1 MQSINGKDTG
11 GKPFL
16 YLSLALS
23 TNSVSCFF
31 IPGWQAQFCSNHF
44 DSRTRVPSFKQIYSL
59 SKYGKYFCKRIPSFF
74 GLLLKPISPVPGRC
88 NQSVPYLSIQ
98 AFQYLVWPC
107 LLSYSP
113 LSRIGLSQLSCGKRM
128 PLFWQP
134 LFASS
139 VSVSFA
145 WLISSRSTDLDYLT
159 N

>member
-1 MQSINGKDTG
+1 MQSINGKDRG

-23 TNSVSCFF
+23 TNSVRCFF

-44 DSRTRVPSFKQIYSL
+44 DSRTRVPSFKYIYSL

-107 LLSYSP
+107 LRLLLMIGRLLPLPPTSFNKKGPPHRTKGEELSEYA
-113 LSRIGLSQLSCGKRM
+113 GLL
-128 PLFWQP
+128 
-134 LFASS
+134 
-139 VSVSFA
+139 A
-145 WLISSRSTDLDYLT
+145 W
-159 N
+159 